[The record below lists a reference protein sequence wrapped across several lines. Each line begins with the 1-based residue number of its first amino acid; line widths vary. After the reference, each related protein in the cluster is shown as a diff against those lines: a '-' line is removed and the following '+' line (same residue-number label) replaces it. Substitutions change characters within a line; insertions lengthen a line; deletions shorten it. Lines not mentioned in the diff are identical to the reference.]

1 MLLPK
6 DLLPMQYTDTWIY
19 TKPRLFLCEVDKSK
33 ICQLETTALS
43 GSFKFNSYSE
53 LECTVSRTYEDFIS
67 GENKINPF
75 YDKIEALRLLYLEGF
90 GYFEIQEPEI
100 TSDGISEIKNI
111 TAYSLEYTLSQKYLT
126 YFYINTGEVNSQE
139 VIYKETNGKEN
150 IVPVSLYNPENKE
163 LSLLHLCLS
172 KVYGWSIKY
181 VDPSIASMTRTFE
194 ISRESVYDF
203 FINDVS
209 DKFNCFFVFD
219 TINNT
224 ISVYA
229 ESLITKFR
237 GDGHTRI
244 FTVSSLYDSLY
255 TVSIDGYKTTK
266 YSYDKATGKITFDT
280 APAEE
285 ALIEVVDG
293 SQAKYMT
300 DVYIS
305 FENLAQEVNI
315 SYSADDIKTVLTV
328 KGADDIG
335 IEEVNTGLPYIT
347 DLSYYYTVDWMGR
360 DLYDAYTLYSQKC
373 SEYYDEYASNAEE
386 MRSIYGYKTY
396 ENNRFSLKYSIAS
409 AVNSQTVGTYY
420 VRGGSS
426 PDYYYTEVTL
436 PDQYSTNVPHYYTLS
451 GNDLNENKLKKFF
464 SAMGTYYMS
473 GTSKETTEI
482 KALAADFSFVE
493 NYTITSLISALSKA
507 NTTSAKD
514 TAFNTFLDEV
524 FDQLGLKQLNEY
536 LWQYKQTQ
544 EENINAGWNEPSN
557 ENYMRYYA
565 IVVMINAINKD
576 ILDRQTSIN
585 AYNEQYNALS
595 NRNAE
600 IQSELLMSNNFTQNQ
615 LIRLNAFLREDEYTD
630 DNFVLTDIDDNETT
644 MRIKQELLECGKIEL
659 SKLSEPKLEFSMDMA
674 NIYALP
680 EFEPIVHQF
689 QLGNLINVAIRR
701 DYIKRARL
709 LQVNINFDDFSDF
722 TCDFGELSD
731 LKTPINIHADLLS
744 QALSAGKSVASN
756 ASYWNKGADLATQT
770 DLKIQQGLLDGTN
783 GLYSSDQGVVID
795 KSGIRL
801 TKIVNKETGEVSPY
815 QAWIVNNNILFSTD
829 GFKTSQ
835 TGLGEFEIDGTTFYG
850 LLAQAVLSG
859 YIEGS
864 TIVGGTINIGNGT
877 FMVDEFGNVT
887 MGGDSKIGNLTAQDI
902 QDYIE
907 SEDNIVYT
915 SCPIHGNYLTDEIW
929 IVGERDYIQTDEKG
943 NVVDSAGNIIAPI
956 SMGTISDDKTSVL
969 DSDENVVG
977 TIDNE
982 FVLDSN
988 DVIIGIYYEDFN
1000 RAFTIVGYL
1009 QNGIA
1014 VDSTGTSIGEIN
1026 RNVVTNG
1033 DTLVGLVSNDYVISA
1048 EIIGTTEVNWAEPGS
1063 MLRSIND
1070 GNGVYKSIDWISALD
1085 KYDQQNENLNTRV
1098 GSIEGN
1104 LDQHFEFSNDKG
1116 LVIKDGKIS
1125 VGESIKAS
1133 FYTEQNTSGV
1143 NIAYIRTN
1151 QDTSAGVEAGLAI
1164 HNTSVYVPD
1173 SNNSGI
1179 VNLGSSGCR
1188 WNQLYAE
1195 NGSIDTSDKNKKK
1208 DIEDM
1213 SDIQEQLFNELK
1225 PVTYK
1230 MISGTSD
1237 RTHYGFIAQDIEES
1251 LHTLGLSGKDFAGF
1265 CKDVRIDDNGNTV
1278 VDENKHAVYDYGLRY
1293 SEFIALNTY
1302 MIQKLQNEISELK
1315 AEIQELKGS
1324 T

>member
-6 DLLPMQYTDTWIY
+6 DLLPMQYTDTWVY

-43 GSFKFNSYSE
+43 GTFKFNSYSE

-67 GENKINPF
+67 GELKVNPF

-100 TSDGISEIKNI
+100 TSDGISEVKNI

-126 YFYINTGEVNSQE
+126 YFNINTGEVDSKE
-139 VIYKETNGKEN
+139 VIYKELNGKEN
-150 IVPVSLYNPENKE
+150 IIPVSLYNPENKE

-172 KVYGWSIKY
+172 KIYGWSIKY
-181 VDPSIASMTRTFE
+181 VDPSIQSMTRTFE
-194 ISRESVYDF
+194 ISRESIYDF
-203 FINDVS
+203 FINDIS

-219 TINNT
+219 TIENT

-266 YSYDKATGKITFDT
+266 YSYDKTTGKLTFDT
-280 APAEE
+280 APAQE

-305 FENLAQEVNI
+305 FENLAQEVNV

-335 IEEVNTGLPYIT
+335 IEEVNTGLSYIT

-373 SEYYDEYASNAEE
+373 NEYYDEYATNEAE
-386 MRSIYGYKTY
+386 MWTIKGYKTY
-396 ENNRFSLKYSIAS
+396 EDNRFSLKYSIKS
-409 AVNSQTVGTYY
+409 NVTSQTNGTYY
-420 VRGGSS
+420 IRGGSS

-436 PDQYSTNVPHYYTLS
+436 PDQYSSNIPYYYTLAS
-451 GNDLNENKLKKFF
+451 NALNENKFDNFF
-464 SAMGTYYMS
+464 SAMQTYYLS
-473 GTSKETTEI
+473 GSSKDTTEI
-482 KALAADFSFVE
+482 KALASDFSFVE
-493 NYTITSLISALSKA
+493 KYTVASLISALSKA
-507 NTTSAKD
+507 NTDSAKD
-514 TAFNTFLDEV
+514 QAFSMFLDEV
-524 FDQLGLKQLNEY
+524 LDQLGLKQLNNY
-536 LWQYKQTQ
+536 LFTYKGEQQ
-544 EENINAGWNEPSN
+544 NFVDEGWNQVSN
-557 ENYMRYYA
+557 ENYKRYHA
-565 IVVMINAINKD
+565 VTVLIAAINKD
-576 ILDRQTSIN
+576 ISDRQASIN
-585 AYNEQYNALS
+585 EYNRQYDALL
-595 NRNAE
+595 NRNRE
-600 IQSELLMSNNFTQNQ
+600 IQSELLISNNFTQNQ

-722 TCDFGELSD
+722 SCEFGELSD
-731 LKTPINIHADLLS
+731 LKTPISVHADLLS
-744 QALSAGKSVASN
+744 QALSAGKSIASN
-756 ASYWNKGADLATQT
+756 TSYWNKGADLATQT
-770 DLKIQQGLLDGTN
+770 DLKIQQGLLDATN

-907 SEDNIVYT
+907 NEDSIVYT

-929 IVGERDYIQTDEKG
+929 IVGERDYIQTDEQG
-943 NVVDSAGNIIAPI
+943 NIVDSYGNIIAPT
-956 SMGTISDDKTSVL
+956 SMGAISDDKTSVL
-969 DSDENVVG
+969 DSDGNIIG
-977 TIDNE
+977 TIEDKLI
-982 FVLDSN
+982 LDSN
-988 DVIIGIYYEDFN
+988 GTTIGIYYEDFN
-1000 RAFTIVGYL
+1000 KAFTIVGYI
-1009 QNGIA
+1009 QDGAA
-1014 VDSTGTSIGEIN
+1014 VDSTGTLIGEIN
-1026 RNVVTNG
+1026 KNVVTNE

-1048 EIIGTTEVNWAEPGS
+1048 EIVGTTEINLVEPGS
-1063 MLRSIND
+1063 VLRSIND

-1085 KYDQQNENLNTRV
+1085 KYDQQNKNLNTRV
-1098 GSIEGN
+1098 GSIEGD

-1116 LVIKDGKIS
+1116 LVIKDGNSTIYTRLLNDRWS
-1125 VGESIKAS
+1125 FMQQDTDPLVGDAE
-1133 FYTEQNTSGV
+1133 V
-1143 NIAYIRTN
+1143 AYIS
-1151 QDTSAGVEAGLAI
+1151 DKKLYISSAEITGLDGEDGILDVNGPATVKELHVENAS
-1164 HNTSVYVPD
+1164 T
-1173 SNNSGI
+1173 NNSLVI
-1179 VNLGSSGCR
+1179 
-1188 WNQLYAE
+1188 QAE
-1195 NGSIDTSDKNKKK
+1195 DNGSFSIL
-1208 DIEDM
+1208 
-1213 SDIQEQLFNELK
+1213 IQMQ
-1225 PVTYK
+1225 
-1230 MISGTSD
+1230 
-1237 RTHYGFIAQDIEES
+1237 
-1251 LHTLGLSGKDFAGF
+1251 
-1265 CKDVRIDDNGNTV
+1265 
-1278 VDENKHAVYDYGLRY
+1278 
-1293 SEFIALNTY
+1293 
-1302 MIQKLQNEISELK
+1302 
-1315 AEIQELKGS
+1315 GS
-1324 T
+1324 